1 MLCSPIDE
9 INKARMFG
17 VRHDC
22 IAGADFFTEGSW
34 TMGSPSSAPALA
46 RADPSPRPVPQLG
59 NQSHMGP
66 LPAARAACMAP
77 QTCDLIL
84 NLAPSDGMSTLAAE
98 GAAFA
103 SVLTSTT
110 AASSLA
116 MDLDWSAGHYPSHNP
131 GHPPA
136 EPCTLATEGAAYTS
150 VPSSSTTSLAVNLG
164 EGRWPES

>member
-1 MLCSPIDE
+1 MDE
-9 INKARMFG
+9 TNKARMFG

-22 IAGADFFTEGSW
+22 IAGADLFTEGSW

-46 RADPSPRPVPQLG
+46 GADPSPKPVPQLRK
-59 NQSHMGP
+59 QLHMG
-66 LPAARAACMAP
+66 LKPAPCAACMPP
-77 QTCDLIL
+77 QTCDLTL
-84 NLAPSDGMSTLAAE
+84 NLAPSDGTSTLAAE

-116 MDLDWSAGHYPSHNP
+116 MDLDWSAGQYPSHNP
-131 GHPPA
+131 GHHPA
-136 EPCTLATEGAAYTS
+136 ESFTLATEGAAYTS

-164 EGRWPES
+164 EGRWPTS